1 MPLPLTN
8 ENWRSSV
15 VDQVGAKL
23 RSHVLR
29 HGLRTGDPLP
39 SYRQLAR
46 ELDVALM
53 TVKRGVDA
61 LAADGFVKSIPKKG
75 LFVAKE
81 FNHKP
86 KSLGHALLIY
96 PCSMHLVLSEAYRSE
111 LARGVLSSI
120 DPGGHGSIRTLY
132 GDGIIYGDYVEGVC
146 PDAVF
151 LLGVENDEY
160 LRMAANWGRP
170 VVSVDYCSASVP
182 MDFVACDNRAATR
195 RCVEHLAK
203 LGHRNLVYLG
213 IADSPETVVEEQD
226 RFRIRR
232 SSDAR
237 ERREGMREA
246 AAACGLPE
254 PCMAEIPGPAHT
266 EEFLDRVFGRTGS
279 HVGCPPDGTGG
290 TPAPTVRNRAKPV
303 AAGVSPAGAIGS
315 NGNRPTAVVLSGDP
329 IAPGLIR
336 GLEERGLR
344 VPRDV
349 SVCAVASAGM
359 LPECPSLT
367 GCVFDFYAM
376 GRKAVEV
383 MQEQM
388 ARPGAPV
395 NRIHRVGFD
404 WEGGSTCGARA

>member
-1 MPLPLTN
+1 
-8 ENWRSSV
+8 V

-86 KSLGHALLIY
+86 KSLGHALLIFQS
-96 PCSMHLVLSEAYRSE
+96 SMHHVMSHAYLTDLS
-111 LARGVLSSI
+111 RGVLSVLE
-120 DPGGHGSIRTLY
+120 PGGQGNIRSLR
-132 GDGIIYGDYVEGVC
+132 GEGIIFGDYVERLN
-146 PDAVF
+146 PDGIF
-151 LLGVENDEY
+151 LMGVENDEY

-170 VVSVDYCSASVP
+170 VVSLDYCSESAP
-182 MDFVACDNRAATR
+182 MDCVACDNRAATR
-195 RCVEHLAK
+195 RCVEHLVK
-203 LGHRNLVYLG
+203 LGHRRLAYLESWESINEG
-213 IADSPETVVEEQD
+213 EKEED
-226 RFRIRR
+226 RYHIQR
-232 SSDAR
+232 SSDTR
-237 ERREGMREA
+237 ERREGVREA
-246 AAACGLPE
+246 AAAAGLPE
-254 PCMAEIPGPAHT
+254 VPVFAIPARR
-266 EEFLDRVFGRTGS
+266 ELLDRMGGRSGQ
-279 HVGCPPDGTGG
+279 
-290 TPAPTVRNRAKPV
+290 
-303 AAGVSPAGAIGS
+303 
-315 NGNRPTAVVLSGDP
+315 RPTALVVEGDLMVP
-329 IAPGLIR
+329 DIIR
-336 GLEERGLR
+336 GLGERGLR

-349 SVCAVASAGM
+349 SLCVVAGAGS
-359 LPECPSLT
+359 LPECPGLT

>member
-1 MPLPLTN
+1 MADN
-8 ENWRSSV
+8 QWRNSV
-15 VDQVGAKL
+15 VAQVGNRL
-23 RSHVLR
+23 RERILR
-29 HGLRTGDPLP
+29 QGLRPGDRLP

-46 ELDVALM
+46 EFDVAYM
-53 TVKRGVDA
+53 TVKRGVDS
-61 LAADGFVKSIPKKG
+61 LANDGFVTSVPNKG
-75 LFVAKE
+75 LFVSRE

-120 DPGGHGSIRTLY
+120 DPGGHGSIRSLL
-132 GDGIIYGDYVEGVC
+132 GDGIIYGDYVERIG

-160 LRMAANWGRP
+160 LHMAANWGRP

-182 MDFVACDNRAATR
+182 MDCVACDNRAATR

-203 LGHRNLVYLG
+203 LGHRNLAYLG
-213 IADSPETVVEEQD
+213 IADSPETVVVEEED

-266 EEFLDRVFGRTGS
+266 EDFLDRVFGRTGS

-290 TPAPTVRNRAKPV
+290 TPAPTVRNRSNPV

-315 NGNRPTAVVLSGDP
+315 NGNRPTAVVLSGDL
-329 IAPGLIR
+329 IAPRLIR

-344 VPRDV
+344 VPEDV
-349 SVCAVASAGM
+349 SICAVVGTGV
-359 LPECPSLT
+359 LPECPALT
-367 GCVFDFYAM
+367 GCKFDFYAM
-376 GRKAVEV
+376 GRKAAEAVRA
-383 MQEQM
+383 QI
-388 ARPGAPV
+388 AHPGKPV
-395 NRIHRVGFD
+395 NRIHRVGFE
-404 WEGGSTCGARA
+404 WVEGRTCGARA